1 MENDAIFSRTE
12 FMERV
17 RQFTDSMVNRVNERS
32 KGKDVDDRDIG
43 MLGNIVLKSLKLW
56 KETLTDN
63 KRDHKLKEEFLR
75 LEKQATE
82 TGTKS

>member
-1 MENDAIFSRTE
+1 MENDAVFSRTE

-17 RQFTDSMVNRVNERS
+17 REFTDSMVNRVKERS

-56 KETLTDN
+56 KETLTDS
-63 KRDHKLKEEFLR
+63 KRDHKLQEEFRR
-75 LEKQATE
+75 LEKQAID